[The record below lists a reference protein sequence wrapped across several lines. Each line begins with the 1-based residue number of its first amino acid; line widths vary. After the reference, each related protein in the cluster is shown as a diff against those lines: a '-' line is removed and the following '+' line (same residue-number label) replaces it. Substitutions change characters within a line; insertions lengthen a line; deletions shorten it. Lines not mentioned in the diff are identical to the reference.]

1 MDIQKFISMFDEEWR
16 HSEDSFKVMPPK
28 VNHVQKLK
36 NEVIVNDAVAK
47 AEKKIRYSGKN
58 ALKENLSKRSS
69 LDAFRNIFEFDD
81 FEFDLIKRIS
91 DKKITTQFV
100 EMALRFDPDVE
111 MEDVFQAGRNLW
123 IINSLQLLMD
133 LPVELTDSV
142 FAYCML
148 YPYTDDYLDDEAISK
163 EEKVNFS
170 KRFRLRLQGENVM
183 AQNDLE
189 EKIFQLV
196 TFIESDWPRTEFP
209 KVFESLVGIHDAQ
222 TRSIALLNHQS
233 LSSDELMSICIDKG
247 GTSVLAD
254 GYLLKGNLNYDEEVF
269 CFGFGVYLQY
279 VDDIQDLKEDIGGQ
293 VETVFTNAVKQGCID
308 EYINKTTS
316 FGYRLMDRYLDVFP
330 SSNTHVMKGLMLKSI
345 HYLLIEAVCLNAGY
359 LPNAYLFEYEKY
371 SPFTYGFICEKR
383 DKMKKDR
390 ISSRSF
396 LKKYFKKESEYAFE
410 A

>member
-1 MDIQKFISMFDEEWR
+1 MDIQKYISLFNEEWK
-16 HSEDSFKVMPPK
+16 HSEASFKLMTEK
-28 VNHVQKLK
+28 VHRTQKLR
-36 NEVIVNDAVAK
+36 NEVVVKDAVAK
-47 AEKKIRYSGKN
+47 AEKKIKYSGKN
-58 ALKENLSKRSS
+58 ALKENFSKSS
-69 LDAFRNIFEFDD
+69 SMHYFRDIFEFND
-81 FEFDLIKRIS
+81 FEFDLIRRIS
-91 DKKITTQFV
+91 DKKVTSQFV

-111 MEDVFQAGRNLW
+111 MEDVFKAGRNLW

-148 YPYTDDYLDDEAISK
+148 YPYTDDYLDNKNISR

-170 KRFRLRLQGENVM
+170 KRFRLCLQGENVL

-189 EKIFQLV
+189 EKIFRLLS
-196 TFIESDWPRTEFP
+196 FIESDWPRNKYP

-222 TRSIALLNHQS
+222 TRSIELVNRQS
-233 LSSDELMSICIDKG
+233 LSSEELMSICIDKG

-254 GYLLKGNLNYDEEVF
+254 GYLLKGDLSSDEEVF

-293 VETVFTNAVKQGCID
+293 VKTVFTDAVDKGCID
-308 EYINKTTS
+308 EYINKTIS
-316 FGYRLMDRYLDVFP
+316 FGYRLMNRYLDIFS
-330 SSNTHVMKGLMLKSI
+330 SSNTSVMKGLMLKSV

-359 LPNAYLFEYEKY
+359 LPESYLMEYEKY
-371 SPFTYGFICEKR
+371 APFTFDFIREKR
-383 DKMKKDR
+383 DRMQKDR
-390 ISSRSF
+390 ISSRGF
-396 LKKYFKKESEYAFE
+396 LKKYFKKESEFAFE